1 MGQYITV
8 RSLNEDG
15 DEPTIADVQAI
26 GTSANCP
33 YYAFSDDQGNFEM
46 DVIEPKG
53 NLNKKQEVGVKAYR
67 EDIFDSVEMFFLNA
81 TDKVEP
87 EMVVIALD
95 VNVDGFA
102 AFGKKVTEGYTAP
115 PPRLTILCNGGK
127 NQRTGAKK
135 Q

>member
-95 VNVDGFA
+95 VNVDSFVA
-102 AFGKKVTEGYTAP
+102 LSKKVTKGYTAP
-115 PPRLTILCNGGK
+115 PPPVDDFCIWRE